1 MGQTEMST
9 RATEVKSGMKTA
21 DVSVGCDR
29 ASLAPLKGENHH
41 PASVDLP
48 MGTPHP
54 RLPDIPAFTELPE
67 NSIFYFPP
75 KLEIQIFYVT
85 ILDN

>member
-1 MGQTEMST
+1 MAQTEMST
-9 RATEVKSGMKTA
+9 RTEEVKSGMKLA

-29 ASLAPLKGENHH
+29 ASLAPLKGESHH
-41 PASVDLP
+41 SAPVDLP
-48 MGTPHP
+48 MGTAHL
-54 RLPDIPAFTELPE
+54 RLPDILVFTELPE